1 MATSIWLSGVPM
13 EPLSVSTNRFTLDLY
28 KKLNETSK
36 GQNIF
41 FSPWS
46 IATALA
52 MVYLGAKGDTATQMA
67 EVLHFN
73 QTAREEGSS
82 ETTRPSS
89 ARPKKRKMDP
99 EHEGAENIHS
109 GFKKLLSDI
118 NKRRNTFLLKSANR
132 LYEEKTYPLL
142 PEFLQLI
149 TSYYNAKPQA
159 VNFKR
164 AAEQVRAQINSWV
177 ENKTERKIQSLLP
190 AGSLHSRT
198 VMVLVNAIYF
208 KGTWEK
214 KFLEKN
220 TSEMPFRISKTKT
233 KPVQMMFLKNNFFI
247 LHETT
252 MKFRIIELPYVENEL
267 SMFVLLPDD
276 ISDNATGLEMVER
289 ELTYEKLAEWTK
301 SSNMMKAEVDL
312 YLPKLKVEENYNLK
326 SPLSSMG
333 IQNAFD
339 PRQADFTGMSVKEDL
354 FITQVIHKAFVEVNE
369 EGTEAAAATGVLMMR
384 SRVPTMTFKADHPFL
399 FFIRHNKSQT
409 ILFFG
414 RFCGGPPF
422 YRERLRHPPLPGGQ
436 GCTASASGSIPG
448 GAGLPSFPPARLR
461 FREQGARRPAGL
473 GSMEGLCAANTTFAV
488 DLLRML
494 CEKKSGQN
502 VFFSPFSISSA
513 LSMVLLGSKGSTEA
527 QISKVLSLSSTQDA
541 HNGYQSLLSEIND
554 PNTKYILRTAN
565 RLYGEKTLEFLPS
578 FIESSQKSYH
588 AGLEQM
594 DFQHA
599 WEDSRRQINGWVE
612 ERTEGKIQNL
622 LAEGILNSLTRLVL
636 VNAIYFK
643 GNWEEQF
650 DKQSTSE
657 RPFQINKNET
667 KPVQM
672 MFKEARFNMTY
683 IGDFQTKILELPY
696 VGNELSMIILLP
708 DSIQDGSTGLERLER
723 ELTYE
728 KLIDWINPEMMDSTK
743 VRVSLPRFKLE
754 EDYDLKPLLRSMGML
769 DAFDSGKADF
779 SGISSGDQLVL
790 SEVVHKSFVEV
801 NEEGTEAA
809 AATAAVM
816 MMRCSMRVP
825 EFTADHPFLFFIRH
839 NKTCSIL
846 FCGRFC
852 CP

>member
-1 MATSIWLSGVPM
+1 M

-46 IATALA
+46 IATALS

-82 ETTRPSS
+82 ETRPSS

-132 LYEEKTYPLL
+132 LYEEKTYRLL

-177 ENKTERKIQSLLP
+177 ENQTERKIQSLLP

-233 KPVQMMFLKNNFFI
+233 KPVQMMFLKDKFFI
-247 LHETT
+247 LHEAT

-276 ISDNATGLEMVER
+276 ISDNTTGLEMVER

-301 SSNMMKAEVDL
+301 SSNMMKADVDL
-312 YLPKLKVEENYNLK
+312 YLPKLKVEENYDLK

-339 PRQADFTGMSVKEDL
+339 PRQADFTGMSVKKDL
-354 FITQVIHKAFVEVNE
+354 FISQVIHKAFVEVNE

-414 RFCGGPPF
+414 RFC
-422 YRERLRHPPLPGGQ
+422 
-436 GCTASASGSIPG
+436 
-448 GAGLPSFPPARLR
+448 
-461 FREQGARRPAGL
+461 
-473 GSMEGLCAANTTFAV
+473 
-488 DLLRML
+488 
-494 CEKKSGQN
+494 
-502 VFFSPFSISSA
+502 SPSISSA

-594 DFQHA
+594 DFLHA

-650 DKQSTSE
+650 DKQNTSE
-657 RPFQINKNET
+657 RPFRINKNDT
-667 KPVQM
+667 RPVQM
-672 MFKEARFNMTY
+672 MFKEAHFNMTY

-708 DSIQDGSTGLERLER
+708 DSIQDGSTGLERLEK

-728 KLIDWINPEMMDSTK
+728 KLMVWISPKMMESTN
-743 VRVSLPRFKLE
+743 VQVSLPRFKLE
-754 EDYDLKPLLRSMGML
+754 ENYDLKPLLRSMGML

-779 SGISSGDQLVL
+779 SGISSGNELVL

-809 AATAAVM
+809 AATGLMFVECCAM
-816 MMRCSMRVP
+816 IVP

-839 NKTCSIL
+839 NKTYSIL